1 MQEVYRDGSLGVV
14 KDFSAEELKQALMN
28 AQVDH
33 VRVFE
38 RDNGNKV
45 GIPEISE
52 IALEQAIEKK
62 LKERDE
68 RKELK
73 EQYKILTREFDRKVA
88 RHFR

>member
-1 MQEVYRDGSLGVV
+1 MQEVYRDGSLGTV
-14 KDFSAEELKQALMN
+14 KDFSAEELKQAFMN

-45 GIPEISE
+45 GIPEMSE
-52 IALEQAIEKK
+52 MALDNAIDRKLQEREEKIK
-62 LKERDE
+62 
-68 RKELK
+68 LK

-88 RHFR
+88 RHFS

>member
-1 MQEVYRDGSLGVV
+1 MQEVYRDGSLGEV
-14 KDFSAEELKQALMN
+14 KDFAMEELKQALLN
-28 AQVDH
+28 SQVDH

-52 IALEQAIEKK
+52 MALDNAIDRKLQEREEKKK
-62 LKERDE
+62 LKEH
-68 RKELK
+68 
-73 EQYKILTREFDRKVA
+73 YKILTREFDRKVA

>member
-1 MQEVYRDGSLGVV
+1 MQEVYRDGTLGAV

-52 IALEQAIEKK
+52 MTLDNAIDRK
-62 LKERDE
+62 LQEREE
-68 RKELK
+68 RKKLK